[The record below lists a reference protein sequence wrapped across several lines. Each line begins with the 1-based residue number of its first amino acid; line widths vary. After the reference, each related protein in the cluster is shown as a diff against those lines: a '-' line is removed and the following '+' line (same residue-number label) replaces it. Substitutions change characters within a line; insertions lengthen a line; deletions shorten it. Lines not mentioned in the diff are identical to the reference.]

1 MSRELIEREL
11 FYKIV
16 NLATTVHRELG
27 QGLPEHVYKKALII
41 ELDEAQIPYEVDKQ
55 IDITYKK
62 QHLTSFNVDLVI
74 KNKLLVGFACDDE
87 LKKKLKITMLSIL
100 RILGKQTGLL
110 LDYSHDTLYYKR
122 IVYKTKKEHDI
133 EAAY

>member
-1 MSRELIEREL
+1 M
-11 FYKIV
+11 
-16 NLATTVHRELG
+16 
-27 QGLPEHVYKKALII
+27 
-41 ELDEAQIPYEVDKQ
+41 
-55 IDITYKK
+55 
-62 QHLTSFNVDLVI
+62 VI